1 MFRIFGDIIR
11 KTANHM
17 KIGLSPFY
25 SAQYRSFI
33 RSKYA
38 CVAKVSKPAPLFTCK
53 AVDNGSFKNIN
64 LEDYRDKY
72 LVLLFYPLDFSFV
85 CPTELIAF
93 SDRVEEFRE
102 LNAEVLGVSV
112 DSHFS
117 HLAWIKTSRKEGG
130 LEGLD
135 IPLASDL
142 TKKMTRDY
150 GVLHDDGTAL
160 RGLFII
166 DKTLIVRHITIND
179 LPIGRSVDE
188 ALRVIKAFQFSEE
201 RDVVCPANWQPDSP
215 TITPDLKRQ

>member
-1 MFRIFGDIIR
+1 MAMNDYCQTRG
-11 KTANHM
+11 KKVWWVTKNSLAAWQPYA
-17 KIGLSPFY
+17 LSEKNNQFW
-25 SAQYRSFI
+25 SRSF
-33 RSKYA
+33 
-38 CVAKVSKPAPLFTCK
+38 
-53 AVDNGSFKNIN
+53 
-64 LEDYRDKY
+64 
-72 LVLLFYPLDFSFV
+72 FV

-117 HLAWIKTSRKEGG
+117 HLTWIKTPRKKGG

-142 TKKMTRDY
+142 TKKMSRDY

-188 ALRVIKAFQFSEE
+188 ALRVIKAFQFHEE

-215 TITPDLKRQ
+215 TIKPEPEKAIEYFDKYC